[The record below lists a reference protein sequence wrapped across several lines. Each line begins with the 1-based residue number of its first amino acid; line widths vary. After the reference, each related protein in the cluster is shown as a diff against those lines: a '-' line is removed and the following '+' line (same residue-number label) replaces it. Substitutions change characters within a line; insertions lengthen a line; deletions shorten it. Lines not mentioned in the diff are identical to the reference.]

1 MNNSLKQYI
10 DLHDAHLDAINSHS
24 APQLNA
30 LRQEAR
36 KALDNAALPRKG
48 SDDYEATDLNAVLA
62 PDYGVNINHV
72 DLSRESTTRF
82 RCEVPNLSTCLY
94 YVFNDTFRRSAT
106 AGQSGD
112 NASVESFQATKHP
125 QVLAQHYGSV
135 ARLDN
140 TCTALNTM
148 LAQDGVLIYVPKGSA
163 TTKPIQLINVFDANA
178 RLMAVRRLLIVLEDD
193 AQARV
198 LVCDHTKGDQQ
209 YLSLETVEIV
219 VGRNAQLDYY
229 HMEESDEHTT
239 RLSQMWVRQSEGS
252 NVLIDGITLTNGFTR
267 NDYHIDVDGEHC
279 NTQLLGMAI
288 ATGEQHIDNHTLINH
303 NAPRC
308 QSNEMFKYVLN
319 DNAVGAFAGK
329 ILVQPNCPRVEAY
342 QGNRN
347 LCGAPTAK
355 MYTKP
360 QLEIYTDDVM
370 CSHGS
375 AVGQLD
381 EEALFYMRTRGI
393 GIDEARRLLM
403 QAFVADVIDGVRLDA
418 LKDRLHYLVEKRFAG
433 TLSNC
438 AGCMQTC
445 RPNNK
450 NNGIARH

>member
-10 DLHDAHLDAINSHS
+10 ELHDDNLDAINGHS

-30 LRQEAR
+30 LRKEAR
-36 KALDNAALPRKG
+36 KALEDAVLPRKG

-135 ARLDN
+135 ASLDN

-267 NDYHIDVDGEHC
+267 NDYHIDVDGEQC
-279 NTQLLGMAI
+279 GTQLLGMAI

-329 ILVQPNCPRVEAY
+329 ILVKPDCPKIDAY

-347 LCGAPTAK
+347 IVAAPSAR

-360 QLEIYTDDVM
+360 QLEIYTDDVK

-375 AVGQLD
+375 TVGQLD
-381 EEALFYMRTRGI
+381 QDALFYMQTRGI
-393 GIDEARRLLM
+393 SMPVAQKLLM
-403 QAFVADVIDGVRLDA
+403 QAFMSDVIDGVRLES
-418 LKDRLHYLVEKRFAG
+418 LRDRLRHLVEMR
-433 TLSNC
+433 LSGDPMMC
-438 AGCMQTC
+438 ETC
-445 RPNNK
+445 NLNR
-450 NNGIARH
+450 

>member
-267 NDYHIDVDGEHC
+267 NNYHVEVNGEHAE
-279 NTQLLGMAI
+279 THLLGMTI
-288 ATGEQHIDNHTLINH
+288 ASGEQHVDSHTFISH

-308 QSNEMFKYVLN
+308 NSNEMFKYVLN

-329 ILVQPNCPRVEAY
+329 ILVKPNCPRVEAY

-347 LCGAPTAK
+347 LCSAPTAR

-381 EEALFYMRTRGI
+381 EDALFYMRTRGI
-393 GIDEARRLLM
+393 GMEEARRLLM

-438 AGCMQTC
+438 AGCLQTC
-445 RPNNK
+445 RPNKENK
-450 NNGIARH
+450 EK

>member
-10 DLHDAHLDAINSHS
+10 DLHDENLEAINAHS
-24 APQLNA
+24 APQLIG
-30 LRQEAR
+30 LRDEAR
-36 KALDNAALPRKG
+36 QVLENAVLPRKG
-48 SDDYEATDLNAVLA
+48 SDDYEATDLNAALA

-72 DLSRESTTRF
+72 DLSRESTTKF

-112 NASVESFQATKHP
+112 PASVESFQATKHP
-125 QVLAQHYGSV
+125 EVLAKYYGTV
-135 ARLDN
+135 ARLEN

-148 LAQDGVLIYVPKGSA
+148 LAQDGVLIYVPKGVA

-178 RLMAVRRLLIVLEDD
+178 RLMAVRRVLIVLEDD
-193 AQARV
+193 AKAKV

-239 RLSQMWVRQSEGS
+239 RLSQLWVRQEEGS
-252 NVLIDGITLTNGFTR
+252 NVLIDGITLTNGYTR
-267 NDYHIDVDGEHC
+267 NDYHIDVDGQHC
-279 NTQLLGMAI
+279 DTHLLGMAI
-288 ATGEQHIDNHTLINH
+288 ATGEQHVDNHTLINH

-319 DNAVGAFAGK
+319 DNSVGAFAGK
-329 ILVQPNCPRVEAY
+329 ILVKPDCPKIDAY

-347 LCGAPTAK
+347 IVAAPTAR

-360 QLEIYTDDVM
+360 QLEIYTDDVK
-370 CSHGS
+370 CSHG
-375 AVGQLD
+375 ATVGQLD
-381 EEALFYMRTRGI
+381 QEALFYMQTRGI
-393 GIDEARRLLM
+393 SLPVAQKLLM
-403 QAFVADVIDGVRLDA
+403 QAFMSDVIDGVRLDT
-418 LKDRLHYLVEKRFAG
+418 LRDRLRHLVEMRLSGDSMICESCELKR
-433 TLSNC
+433 
-438 AGCMQTC
+438 
-445 RPNNK
+445 
-450 NNGIARH
+450 

>member
-10 DLHDAHLDAINSHS
+10 DLHDSNLEAIESHS

-30 LRQEAR
+30 LRKEAR
-36 KALDNAALPRKG
+36 KVLEGAVLPRKG
-48 SDDYEATDLNAVLA
+48 SDDYEATDLNAALA

-72 DLSRESTTRF
+72 DLSRESTTKF

-94 YVFNDTFRRSAT
+94 YVFNDTFRPSAT

-112 NASVESFQATKHP
+112 KASVESFQNTKHP
-125 QVLAQHYGSV
+125 EVLAKYYGTV
-135 ARLDN
+135 ANLAN
-140 TCTALNTM
+140 PCTALNTM

-178 RLMAVRRLLIVLEDD
+178 RLMAVRRVLIVLEDN
-193 AQARV
+193 AQAKV
-198 LVCDHTKGDQQ
+198 LVCDHTKGDKQ
-209 YLSLETVEIV
+209 YLSLETVEVIA
-219 VGRNAQLDYY
+219 GRNSRLDYY

-239 RLSQMWVRQSEGS
+239 RLSQLWVSQQEGS
-252 NVLIDGITLTNGFTR
+252 NVLIDGITLTNGYTR
-267 NDYHIDVDGEHC
+267 NDYQIDVDGAHC
-279 NTQLLGMAI
+279 DTQLLGMAI
-288 ATGEQHIDNHTLINH
+288 ATSDQHVDNHTLINH

-329 ILVQPNCPRVEAY
+329 ILVKPNCPKIDAY

-347 LCGAPTAK
+347 IVASPTAR

-360 QLEIYTDDVM
+360 QLEIYTDDVK

-375 AVGQLD
+375 TVGQLD
-381 EEALFYMRTRGI
+381 QEALFYMQTRGI
-393 GIDEARRLLM
+393 SLPVAQKLLM
-403 QAFVADVIDGVRLDA
+403 QAFMSDVIDGVRLDS
-418 LKDRLHYLVEKRFAG
+418 LRDRLRHLVEMR
-433 TLSNC
+433 LSGDAMIC
-438 AGCMQTC
+438 ETC
-445 RPNNK
+445 ELK
-450 NNGIARH
+450 K

>member
-62 PDYGVNINHV
+62 SDYGVNINHV

-140 TCTALNTM
+140 TCTALSTM

-239 RLSQMWVRQSEGS
+239 RLSQMWVRRSEGS
-252 NVLIDGITLTNGFTR
+252 NVLIAGITLTTGCTR

-329 ILVQPNCPRVEAY
+329 ILVKPNCPKIDAY

-347 LCGAPTAK
+347 IVAAPSAR

-360 QLEIYTDDVM
+360 QLEIYTDDVK

-375 AVGQLD
+375 TVGQLD
-381 EEALFYMRTRGI
+381 QDALFYMQTRGI
-393 GIDEARRLLM
+393 SMPVAQKLLM
-403 QAFVADVIDGVRLDA
+403 QAFMSDVIDGVRLES
-418 LKDRLHYLVEKRFAG
+418 LRDRLRHLVEMR
-433 TLSNC
+433 LSGDPMMC
-438 AGCMQTC
+438 ETC
-445 RPNNK
+445 NLNR
-450 NNGIARH
+450 

>member
-1 MNNSLKQYI
+1 MNNALKQYI
-10 DLHDAHLDAINSHS
+10 ELHDEHRDAIERL
-24 APQLNA
+24 APAPLNA
-30 LRQEAR
+30 MRKKARQALEA
-36 KALDNAALPRKG
+36 AVLPRNG
-48 SDDYEATDLNAVLA
+48 SDDYEATDLNAALA

-72 DLSRESTTRF
+72 DLSRESTTKF

-94 YVFNDTFRRSAT
+94 YVFNDTFRPSST
-106 AGQSGD
+106 AGKSGD
-112 NASVESFQATKHP
+112 NASVESFQTTKHRE
-125 QVLAQHYGSV
+125 VLEKYYGS
-135 ARLDN
+135 AASLSN
-140 TCTALNTM
+140 PCTALNTL
-148 LAQDGVLIYVPKGSA
+148 LAQDGVLIYIPKGSH
-163 TTKPIQLINVFDANA
+163 TTRPIQLINVFDANA
-178 RLMAVRRLLIVLEDD
+178 RLMAVRRVLIVLEDD
-193 AQARV
+193 ASAQV

-329 ILVQPNCPRVEAY
+329 ILVKPNCPKIDAY

-347 LCGAPTAK
+347 IVAAPSAR

-360 QLEIYTDDVM
+360 QLEIYTDDVK

-375 AVGQLD
+375 TVGQLD
-381 EEALFYMRTRGI
+381 QDALFYMQTRGI
-393 GIDEARRLLM
+393 SMPVAQKLLM
-403 QAFVADVIDGVRLDA
+403 QAFMSDVIDGVRLES
-418 LKDRLHYLVEKRFAG
+418 LRDRLRHLVEMR
-433 TLSNC
+433 LSGDPMMC
-438 AGCMQTC
+438 ETC
-445 RPNNK
+445 NLNR
-450 NNGIARH
+450 

>member
-10 DLHDAHLDAINSHS
+10 ELHDDNLDAINGHS

-30 LRQEAR
+30 LRKEAR
-36 KALDNAALPRKG
+36 KALENAVLPRKG

-72 DLSRESTTRF
+72 DLSRESTTKF

-94 YVFNDTFRRSAT
+94 YVFNDTFKPSAT

-112 NASVESFQATKHP
+112 KASVESFQATKHP
-125 QVLAQHYGSV
+125 EVLAQHYGSV
-135 ARLDN
+135 ARLGN

-178 RLMAVRRLLIVLEDD
+178 RLMAVRRVLIVLEDD

-219 VGRNAQLDYY
+219 VGRNAHLDYY
-229 HMEESDEHTT
+229 HMEESDEHTS
-239 RLSQMWVRQSEGS
+239 RLSQMWVRQGEGS

-267 NDYHIDVDGEHC
+267 NDYQIDVDGEHC
-279 NTQLLGMAI
+279 DTHLLGMAI
-288 ATGEQHIDNHTLINH
+288 ATGEQHVDNHTLINH

-329 ILVQPNCPRVEAY
+329 ILVKPNCPKIDAY

-347 LCGAPTAK
+347 IVAAPSAR

-360 QLEIYTDDVM
+360 QLEIYTDDVK
-370 CSHGS
+370 CSHG
-375 AVGQLD
+375 ATVGQLD
-381 EEALFYMRTRGI
+381 QEALFYMQTRGI
-393 GIDEARRLLM
+393 SMPVAQKLLM
-403 QAFVADVIDGVRLDA
+403 QAFMSDVIDGVRLDT
-418 LKDRLHYLVEKRFAG
+418 LRERLRHLVEMR
-433 TLSNC
+433 LSGDYQMC
-438 AGCMQTC
+438 QSCEL
-445 RPNNK
+445 K
-450 NNGIARH
+450 K

>member
-10 DLHDAHLDAINSHS
+10 ELHDDNLDAINGHS
-24 APQLNA
+24 APQLNV
-30 LRQEAR
+30 LRKEAR
-36 KALDNAALPRKG
+36 KALENAVLPRKG

-72 DLSRESTTRF
+72 DLSRESTTKF

-94 YVFNDTFRRSAT
+94 YVFNDTFKPSAT

-112 NASVESFQATKHP
+112 KASVESFQATKHP
-125 QVLAQHYGSV
+125 EVLAQHYGSV
-135 ARLDN
+135 ARLGN

-178 RLMAVRRLLIVLEDD
+178 RLMAVRRVLIVLEDD

-219 VGRNAQLDYY
+219 VGRNAHLDYY
-229 HMEESDEHTT
+229 HMEESDEHTS
-239 RLSQMWVRQSEGS
+239 RLSQMWVRQGEGS

-267 NDYHIDVDGEHC
+267 NDYQIDVDGEHC
-279 NTQLLGMAI
+279 DTHLLGMAI
-288 ATGEQHIDNHTLINH
+288 ATGEQHVDNHTLINH

-329 ILVQPNCPRVEAY
+329 ILVKPNCPKIDAY

-347 LCGAPTAK
+347 IVAAPSAR

-360 QLEIYTDDVM
+360 QLEIYTDDVK
-370 CSHGS
+370 CSHG
-375 AVGQLD
+375 ATVGQLD
-381 EEALFYMRTRGI
+381 QEALFYMQTRGI
-393 GIDEARRLLM
+393 SMPVAQKLLM
-403 QAFVADVIDGVRLDA
+403 QAFMSDVIDGVRLDT
-418 LKDRLHYLVEKRFAG
+418 LRERLRHLVEMR
-433 TLSNC
+433 LSGDYQMC
-438 AGCMQTC
+438 QSCEL
-445 RPNNK
+445 K
-450 NNGIARH
+450 K

>member
-10 DLHDAHLDAINSHS
+10 ELHDDNLDAINGHS

-30 LRQEAR
+30 LRKEAR
-36 KALDNAALPRKG
+36 KALEDAVLPRKG

-72 DLSRESTTRF
+72 DLSRESTTKF

-94 YVFNDTFRRSAT
+94 YVFNDTFKPSAT

-112 NASVESFQATKHP
+112 KASVESFQATKHP
-125 QVLAQHYGSV
+125 EVLAQHYGSV
-135 ARLDN
+135 ASLNN

-178 RLMAVRRLLIVLEDD
+178 RLMAVRRVLIVLEDD

-219 VGRNAQLDYY
+219 VGRNAHLDYY
-229 HMEESDEHTT
+229 HMEESDEHTS
-239 RLSQMWVRQSEGS
+239 RLSQMWVRQGEGS

-267 NDYHIDVDGEHC
+267 NDYQIDVDGEHC
-279 NTQLLGMAI
+279 DTHLLGMAI
-288 ATGEQHIDNHTLINH
+288 ATGEQHVDNHTLINH

-329 ILVQPNCPRVEAY
+329 ILVKPNCPKIDAY

-347 LCGAPTAK
+347 IVAAPSAR

-360 QLEIYTDDVM
+360 QLEIYTDDVK
-370 CSHGS
+370 CSHG
-375 AVGQLD
+375 ATVGQLD
-381 EEALFYMRTRGI
+381 QEALFYMQTRGI
-393 GIDEARRLLM
+393 SMPVAQKLLM
-403 QAFVADVIDGVRLDA
+403 QAFMSDVIDGVRLDT
-418 LKDRLHYLVEKRFAG
+418 LRERLRHLVEMR
-433 TLSNC
+433 LSGDYQMC
-438 AGCMQTC
+438 QSCEL
-445 RPNNK
+445 K
-450 NNGIARH
+450 K

>member
-329 ILVQPNCPRVEAY
+329 ILVKPNCPKIDAY

-347 LCGAPTAK
+347 IVAAPSAR

-360 QLEIYTDDVM
+360 QLEIYTDDVK

-375 AVGQLD
+375 TVGQLD
-381 EEALFYMRTRGI
+381 QDALFYMQTRGI
-393 GIDEARRLLM
+393 SMPVAQKLLM
-403 QAFVADVIDGVRLDA
+403 QAFMSDVIDGVRLES
-418 LKDRLHYLVEKRFAG
+418 LRDRLRHLMEMR
-433 TLSNC
+433 LSGDPMMC
-438 AGCMQTC
+438 ETC
-445 RPNNK
+445 NLNR
-450 NNGIARH
+450 

>member
-10 DLHDAHLDAINSHS
+10 ELHDDNLDAINGHS

-30 LRQEAR
+30 LRKEAR
-36 KALDNAALPRKG
+36 KALDNAILPRKG

-72 DLSRESTTRF
+72 DLSRESTTKF

-94 YVFNDTFRRSAT
+94 YVFNDTFKPSAT

-112 NASVESFQATKHP
+112 KASVESFQATKHP
-125 QVLAQHYGSV
+125 EVLAQHYGSV
-135 ARLDN
+135 ARLGN

-178 RLMAVRRLLIVLEDD
+178 RLMAVRRVLIVLEDD

-219 VGRNAQLDYY
+219 VGRNAHLDYY
-229 HMEESDEHTT
+229 HMEESDEHTS
-239 RLSQMWVRQSEGS
+239 RLSQMWVRQGEGS

-267 NDYHIDVDGEHC
+267 NDYQIDVDGEHC
-279 NTQLLGMAI
+279 DTHLLGMAI
-288 ATGEQHIDNHTLINH
+288 ATGEQHVDNHTLINH

-329 ILVQPNCPRVEAY
+329 ILVKPNCPKIDAY

-347 LCGAPTAK
+347 IVAAPSAR

-360 QLEIYTDDVM
+360 QLEIYTDDVK
-370 CSHGS
+370 CSHG
-375 AVGQLD
+375 ATVGQLD
-381 EEALFYMRTRGI
+381 QEALFYMQTRGI
-393 GIDEARRLLM
+393 SMPVAQKLLM
-403 QAFVADVIDGVRLDA
+403 QAFMSDVIDGVRLDT
-418 LKDRLHYLVEKRFAG
+418 LRERLRHLVEMR
-433 TLSNC
+433 LSGDYQMC
-438 AGCMQTC
+438 QSCEL
-445 RPNNK
+445 K
-450 NNGIARH
+450 K

>member
-219 VGRNAQLDYY
+219 VGRNAHLDYY

-239 RLSQMWVRQSEGS
+239 RLSQLWVSQQEGS
-252 NVLIDGITLTNGFTR
+252 NVLIDGITLTNGYTR
-267 NDYHIDVDGEHC
+267 NDYQIDVDGAHC
-279 NTQLLGMAI
+279 DTQLLGMAI
-288 ATGEQHIDNHTLINH
+288 ATSDQHVDNHTLINH

-329 ILVQPNCPRVEAY
+329 ILVKPNCPKIDAY

-347 LCGAPTAK
+347 IVASPTAR
-355 MYTKP
+355 MHTKP
-360 QLEIYTDDVM
+360 QLEIYTDDVK

-375 AVGQLD
+375 TVGQLD
-381 EEALFYMRTRGI
+381 QEALFYMQTRGI
-393 GIDEARRLLM
+393 SLPVAQKLLM
-403 QAFVADVIDGVRLDA
+403 QAFMSDVIDGVRLDS
-418 LKDRLHYLVEKRFAG
+418 LRDRLRHLVEMR
-433 TLSNC
+433 LSGDPMMC
-438 AGCMQTC
+438 ETC
-445 RPNNK
+445 NLNR
-450 NNGIARH
+450 

>member
-135 ARLDN
+135 ASLDN

-219 VGRNAQLDYY
+219 VGRNAQLGYY

-252 NVLIDGITLTNGFTR
+252 NVLIDGLTLTNGFTR
-267 NDYHIDVDGEHC
+267 NDYHIDVDGEQC
-279 NTQLLGMAI
+279 GTQLLGMAI

-329 ILVQPNCPRVEAY
+329 ILVKPDCPKIDAY

-347 LCGAPTAK
+347 IVAAPSAR

-360 QLEIYTDDVM
+360 QLEIYTDDVK

-375 AVGQLD
+375 TVGQLD
-381 EEALFYMRTRGI
+381 QDALFYMQTRGI
-393 GIDEARRLLM
+393 SMPVAQKLLM
-403 QAFVADVIDGVRLDA
+403 QAFMSDVIDGVRLES
-418 LKDRLHYLVEKRFAG
+418 LRDRLRHLVEMR
-433 TLSNC
+433 LSGDPMMC
-438 AGCMQTC
+438 ETC
-445 RPNNK
+445 NLNR
-450 NNGIARH
+450 